1 MSSNCQTDVSL
12 CQMHGEE
19 EIGKC
24 GQSDIKKIARDPDR
38 SCLGTW
44 PQFLL
49 CSLDTAVDDNDLTGL
64 CC

>member
-1 MSSNCQTDVSL
+1 MSN
-12 CQMHGEE
+12 GE

-24 GQSDIKKIARDPDR
+24 GQSDIKKTARDPDR

-44 PQFLL
+44 AQFLL